1 MSANIVGS
9 MIFAAPAIFAAWLAL
24 WRRYRPVFWSVLA
37 MIVIATG
44 YLNAT
49 GAARDLGVRY
59 GSAIVGSH

>member
-9 MIFAAPAIFAAWLAL
+9 LIFAVPAIMIAWLAL

-59 GSAIVGSH
+59 GGAVIEAR